1 MRVFQIDILKAY
13 CAFFVVCIHTIPA
26 NHTVGGYIVALCRCA
41 VPIFFII
48 SGYFSSDYISDK
60 KRLKNRIGKI
70 FYLFLYSNILY
81 FVWNLVSSMIKNLPI
96 IYFFGE
102 NFTFKNIVNFV
113 LFNDNMF
120 SGHLWYLEAILYV
133 FLIVYFLKEKMKKLY
148 FLIPILLLID
158 LIFGK
163 YSLLFFRT
171 EFPYIYMRNFLF
183 VGLPY
188 FMIGLLIKD
197 LKNNR
202 IINKKPSK
210 LCLLSIIFINIF
222 ERCILLQND
231 LNATRD
237 HYFSTTLLSI
247 ALFLYFLN
255 VDSEKCKI
263 NTVLKKIGRD
273 YSTYIYIYHPIFIS
287 ICSFLFHRFLH
298 FNNIYVIIQPFIVY
312 LFTLMFL
319 IIWKRIKL
327 VINRIFVKV

>member
-1 MRVFQIDILKAY
+1 MVFRSNFICVFDCIL
-13 CAFFVVCIHTIPA
+13 FE
-26 NHTVGGYIVALCRCA
+26 R
-41 VPIFFII
+41 
-48 SGYFSSDYISDK
+48 
-60 KRLKNRIGKI
+60 KN
-70 FYLFLYSNILY
+70 
-81 FVWNLVSSMIKNLPI
+81 
-96 IYFFGE
+96 
-102 NFTFKNIVNFV
+102 
-113 LFNDNMF
+113 
-120 SGHLWYLEAILYV
+120 
-133 FLIVYFLKEKMKKLY
+133 KKLY

-237 HYFSTTLLSI
+237 HYFSTTLLLI

-263 NTVLKKIGRD
+263 NTVLKKN
-273 YSTYIYIYHPIFIS
+273 
-287 ICSFLFHRFLH
+287 RFLH